1 MTANAQ
7 QQVERMLALVPYL
20 RLRDG
25 ISVDEVAR
33 DFGVAPAQI
42 VKDLKVLWFCG
53 LPNAVTGDMIDIDM
67 EALDG
72 DGVVKL
78 SNADFLPRPLR
89 LAPHEALALIVALR
103 ALREET
109 GPGQRE
115 AVDRA
120 LAKLEK
126 AAGGAGSAAAAV
138 TIQVDSGDEAI
149 RASVDEALARGS
161 RLHLR
166 YYVPSRDETTERDV
180 DPLRLVFS
188 EGHGYLEAWCRRV
201 EEVRLFRLDRIT
213 EARVLDVAAD
223 APAGA
228 GRGTRSGRVFQPDED
243 DPVSVLLLQPA
254 GRWVADYYP
263 IEQAE
268 EAGAGRLR
276 VRLRYSDEG
285 WLQRLVLRLGGTAE
299 VEQPADVA
307 DRVRSRARAALSH
320 YAAQSSI
327 TAAGDAHGVR

>member
-20 RLRDG
+20 RSRDG
-25 ISVDEVAR
+25 VSVDDVAR
-33 DFGVAPAQI
+33 DFGVPPAQI

-53 LPNAVTGDMIDIDM
+53 LPNSVTGDMIDIDM

-72 DGVVKL
+72 DGVVRL

-103 ALREET
+103 ALREEA
-109 GPGQRE
+109 GPGQRN

-120 LAKLEK
+120 LTKLER

-138 TIQVDSGDEAI
+138 AISVDSGDETI
-149 RASVDEALARGS
+149 RARVDEALAQGR

-166 YYVPSRDETTERDV
+166 YYVPSRDETTEREV

-201 EEVRLFRLDRIT
+201 DEVRLFRLDRIT
-213 EARVLDVAAD
+213 DARVLDAAAE

-228 GRGTRSGRVFQPDED
+228 GRAPRSGRLFQPDED
-243 DPVSVLLLQPA
+243 DPVAVLLLQPA

-263 IEQAE
+263 IEDRE
-268 EAGAGRLR
+268 EAADGRLR

-299 VEQPADVA
+299 IEEPVEVA
-307 DRVRSRARAALSH
+307 ARVRSRARAALAH
-320 YAAQSSI
+320 YAE
-327 TAAGDAHGVR
+327 

>member
-1 MTANAQ
+1 MSAASAQ

-20 RLRDG
+20 RRRDG

-33 DFGVAPAQI
+33 DFGVPPAQI

-53 LPNAVTGDMIDIDM
+53 LPNSVTGDMIDIDM

-72 DGVVKL
+72 EGVVKL

-103 ALREET
+103 ALREVT

-115 AVDRA
+115 TVDRA
-120 LAKLEK
+120 LSKLEA
-126 AAGGAGSAAAAV
+126 AAGAAGAAAAAIDIRV
-138 TIQVDSGDEAI
+138 EPGDETI
-149 RASVDEALARGS
+149 RARVDQALAAGR

-166 YYVPSRDETTERDV
+166 YYVPSRDESTERDV

-213 EARVLDVAAD
+213 EAQVLDS
-223 APAGA
+223 PSEPPPGA
-228 GRGTRSGRVFQPDED
+228 GRARAGRVFQPDED
-243 DPVSVLLLQPA
+243 DPVAALALQPA

-263 IEQAE
+263 IEASE
-268 EAGAGRLR
+268 EIGDGRLR
-276 VRLRYSDEG
+276 VRLRYTDEG
-285 WLQRLVLRLGGTAE
+285 WLSRLVLRLGGTAE
-299 VEQPADVA
+299 VEDPPDLAE
-307 DRVRSRARAALSH
+307 RVRARARSALEH
-320 YAAQSSI
+320 YA
-327 TAAGDAHGVR
+327 T